1 MKQNES
7 GLYGVVEG
15 EIFITDEETGEKMI
29 FVLDKENEV
38 VIRSLLEND
47 IKSVAKIVKGSS
59 SEKRNYMRSLWDF
72 IPQKGSEN
80 YAFVV
85 EKIVGN
91 NSDNCYEKDREIIGV
106 GFRETGGI
114 IMHMMNDNG
123 KGPAILELVNKLAKF
138 YKIPGQPFW
147 RPATV
152 K

>member
-1 MKQNES
+1 MKRNES

-15 EIFITDEETGEKMI
+15 EIFITDEESGEKMI

-85 EKIVGN
+85 EIDLDN
-91 NSDNCYEKDREIIGV
+91 NTAFAIINNQMTDKV
-106 GFRETGGI
+106 SIAEDAFEESESIGFICESE
-114 IMHMMNDNG
+114 NV
-123 KGPAILELVNKLAKF
+123 AAAYAK
-138 YKIPGQPFW
+138 KHHIPYW
-147 RPATV
+147 IR
-152 K
+152 